1 MHQPATE
8 VGISVVICA
17 YADHRWPQLQ
27 EAVESVRGQSRP
39 ALETIVVID
48 HNPALLERARREL
61 AGAAVIE
68 NQEPR
73 GLSGARNSGLR
84 IARGAV
90 VAFLD
95 DDAVAEPDW
104 LTWLAAPYAEPQV
117 LGVGGAI
124 EPRWMSPRP
133 AGFPAE
139 FQWVVGCS
147 YEGMPTRRAP
157 VRNLIGANMSMRRE
171 VFELA
176 GDFRTGIGRVG
187 PVPLGCEETELC
199 IRARRRRQDGVFLY
213 EPRSRVAHLVPDG
226 RATFGYF
233 CSRCFAEGIS
243 KALVSSSTGP
253 GDALASEREYV
264 RRTLPAG
271 VARGVADARRGDP
284 WGLVRAAAIVAGLVL
299 TTFGYLA
306 GGVVLATRR
315 LRRRHQPGAPP

>member
-124 EPRWMSPRP
+124 EPRWMSTRP

-139 FQWVVGCS
+139 FQWVQLRGHADAT
-147 YEGMPTRRAP
+147 GARPQPDRRQHVDAP
-157 VRNLIGANMSMRRE
+157 GGV
-171 VFELA
+171 
-176 GDFRTGIGRVG
+176 
-187 PVPLGCEETELC
+187 
-199 IRARRRRQDGVFLY
+199 RARRRL
-213 EPRSRVAHLVPDG
+213 PDRDRAG
-226 RATFGYF
+226 RAGAA
-233 CSRCFAEGIS
+233 RLRGDRA
-243 KALVSSSTGP
+243 VHP
-253 GDALASEREYV
+253 GTPATAGRRVPLRAALA
-264 RRTLPAG
+264 
-271 VARGVADARRGDP
+271 RGA
-284 WGLVRAAAIVAGLVL
+284 
-299 TTFGYLA
+299 
-306 GGVVLATRR
+306 
-315 LRRRHQPGAPP
+315 PGA